1 MGREV
6 LNEAYGVSKGGWVVT
21 GVRDGESGMGCPVE
35 VWGGDG
41 EMVWGEQC
49 GDRWNGGG

>member
-21 GVRDGESGMGCPVE
+21 GVRDGVIPPRGLSRLR
-35 VWGGDG
+35 WGT
-41 EMVWGEQC
+41 
-49 GDRWNGGG
+49 R